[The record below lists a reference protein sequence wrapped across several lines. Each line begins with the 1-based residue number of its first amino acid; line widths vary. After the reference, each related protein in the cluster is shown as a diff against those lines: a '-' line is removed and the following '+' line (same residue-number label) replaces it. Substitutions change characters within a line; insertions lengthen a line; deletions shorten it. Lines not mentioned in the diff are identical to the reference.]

1 MPRWKRFLKRIW
13 TKKKRKPPFSPL
25 SHQASLLETR
35 LSGEQRHELEEVLHE
50 LEDLR
55 RILFQAGV

>member
-1 MPRWKRFLKRIW
+1 MKRIW